1 MIKDNMLLVGAG
13 AVGVYF
19 SARLAQAG
27 AEITVAARS
36 DYETVKE
43 QGYSGSCSTGNFVW
57 KPRVIRNA
65 AEFGG
70 AAKAIIIAT
79 KALPEVD
86 LASMVR
92 PAVGRDTVFILI
104 QNGLDVENDLHRS
117 FPDNK
122 LISAV
127 AYIGVSRLAP
137 GKIVQDGMARL
148 TLGLY
153 PEGNAPEIEE
163 LCQAWNQAKV
173 ECHATDDIELV
184 RWRKLLWNVPF
195 NPISVL
201 TDGYDTNQM
210 MEDAEVA
217 ELAEKLMKEVQMVA
231 AASGKILED
240 SMIED
245 NLSYTRNFPAYKTS
259 MLLDFINRR
268 PLEIDAI
275 VGSVMRRARKYGVAT
290 PIMDTVYTLLKACNA
305 QNLKANKR

>member
-1 MIKDNMLLVGAG
+1 MINDKMLLVGAG
-13 AVGVYF
+13 AVGVFF
-19 SARLAQAG
+19 SAKLAQAG
-27 AEITVAARS
+27 AGITVAARS
-36 DYETVKE
+36 DYETVRVN
-43 QGYSGSCSTGNFVW
+43 GYSGVCSTGNFMW
-57 KPRVIRNA
+57 KPRVVRDA

-70 AAKAIIIAT
+70 TADTIIIAT
-79 KALPEVD
+79 KVLPEVE
-86 LASMVR
+86 LAGMVR
-92 PAVGRDTVFILI
+92 PAVGRNTVFVLI
-104 QNGLDVENDLHRS
+104 QNGLDVETELHRN

-137 GKIVQDGMARL
+137 GKIVQDGAAKL

-153 PEGNAPEIEE
+153 PEGTAPEAEE
-163 LCQAWNQAKV
+163 LCQAWNNAGV
-173 ECHATDDIELV
+173 ECRTTNDIELV

-210 MEDAEVA
+210 MNDKDVA

-231 AASGKILED
+231 AASGKILDD

-245 NLSYTRNFPAYKTS
+245 NLNYTRNFPAYKTS
-259 MLLDFINRR
+259 MLLDFINHR

-275 VGSVMRRARKYGVAT
+275 VGSVIRRARKYGVVT

-305 QNLKANKR
+305 QNLKVNKK